1 MLKKIPV
8 EELRL
13 GMHLHEMCGAWLDHP
28 FWRTKFILRDPA
40 DLEKLRTS
48 SVTEV
53 WIDVVKGRDVES
65 VSNGVAPRRA
75 AMYRR
80 TRHAASARRPP
91 NPRRR
96 QPSRNRPHPWR
107 PSCSVPRRWSI
118 SRAKP

>member
-1 MLKKIPV
+1 MRYGVLKSLGWGPILRHDGTAGRSPPMLKKIPV

-53 WIDVVKGRDVES
+53 WIDVVKGRDVAS
-65 VSNGVAPRRA
+65 VSNG
-75 AMYRR
+75 
-80 TRHAASARRPP
+80 THS
-91 NPRRR
+91 
-96 QPSRNRPHPWR
+96 
-107 PSCSVPRRWSI
+107 
-118 SRAKP
+118 